1 MTAELYGED
10 APDVEEFLCR
20 WLSPLIR
27 SATERRSDDP
37 MPFCVVTRI
46 DGADDSDAGVD
57 EPVVQLDIFDRARG
71 QLLAAQAAKQT
82 ANAVHRRMN
91 LLARRLDN
99 VTLSDGTV
107 ASALDVTTV
116 IKPFRM
122 PYADEQV
129 VRYVARYRLGLS
141 FVAA

>member
-1 MTAELYGED
+1 MTAELYDQD

-20 WLSPLIR
+20 WLAALLR
-27 SATERRSDDP
+27 TATERSTDDP

-46 DGADDSDAGVD
+46 DGADDTNSGVD
-57 EPVVQLDIFDRARG
+57 EPVVQLDIYDRARNS
-71 QLLAAQAAKQT
+71 LLAAQAAKQT

-91 LLARRLDN
+91 LLARHLDS
-99 VTLSDGTV
+99 VTMSDGTI

-122 PYADEQV
+122 PYADDKV
-129 VRYVARYRLGLS
+129 VRYVARYRVGLS
-141 FVAA
+141 YVAV